1 MVNCQT
7 AADKTKELLEADT
20 CRSGEEGIELDFT
33 TNAVN
38 QEQSQ
43 DEHVVNQKQEED
55 VKLQKGVKGFLKRL
69 FGI

>member
-1 MVNCQT
+1 MT
-7 AADKTKELLEADT
+7 
-20 CRSGEEGIELDFT
+20 SGEEGIELDFT

-43 DEHVVNQKQEED
+43 DEYVVNQKQEED